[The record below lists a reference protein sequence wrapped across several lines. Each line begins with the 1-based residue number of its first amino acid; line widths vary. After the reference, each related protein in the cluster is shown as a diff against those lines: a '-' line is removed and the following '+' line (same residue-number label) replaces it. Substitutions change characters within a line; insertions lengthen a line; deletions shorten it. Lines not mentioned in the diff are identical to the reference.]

1 MNRIRYLLI
10 AAAALIS
17 TAAAAQTNDIV
28 ERKYWLDGDIT
39 QAQDLAPDH
48 ANIDISAL
56 KPGIHS
62 LSVRV
67 QDKAGLWSSQVA
79 KYFIVPFVSN
89 DVTGKTI
96 KEHQYWIDG
105 NLQAAVTSTS
115 KPQPISISSL
125 NAGLHT
131 FTVRVQD
138 QAGTWSSQ
146 VAKCFI
152 KPYTEIS
159 VGDKEIV
166 KHQYWIDG
174 KLEAQLTQGDPIEL
188 ITIEG
193 LNPGLHSLT
202 VRVMDNTGV
211 WSSQVAKYFIKPYTE
226 ISVGDKEIVKHQ
238 YWIDGKIEAR
248 VTQEQ
253 QPSTIDIQT
262 LKPGLHS
269 FTVRVKDNTGMW
281 SSQVA
286 KYFIVP
292 TAETSVGDKSIVLHQ
307 YWIDGKL
314 DAIIESPTQLATID
328 ISNPKLNPGLHS
340 LTVRVKDSEGL
351 WSSQVA
357 KYFIVKGD
365 ETVEEATITR
375 YMYWF
380 DDNTD
385 DFFTGPLESA
395 SGTMDIDISDVEAGI
410 HTLWWRCG
418 DSKGAWSEPRSVT
431 FESKSLYNYT
441 VPSPSGIGTFSA
453 DVNLT
458 LPDGLKAHFCT
469 YLKEVDEGLAIK
481 ILNIDGKVINQN
493 TGVLLS
499 GTPGKTYQLR
509 YTTEAGSAT
518 DGNKLVPVVE
528 STHVEPVVIKDGKE
542 YTNYTMQRGRFIKIL
557 PEEAGVESIKMPAH
571 RAYLPLLT
579 TEVSPTSGGAK
590 SVVLLLWD
598 DDVVT
603 GIESTEKVDYEPARD
618 GHVYSISGQRLSAPR
633 KGINII
639 NGRKVIV
646 K

>member
-1 MNRIRYLLI
+1 MKRIRYLLI
-10 AAAALIS
+10 AAAALMC
-17 TAAAAQTNDIV
+17 TAAAAQKTIA
-28 ERKYWLDGDIT
+28 ERQYWIDGNIT
-39 QAQDLAPDH
+39 DAQTLAESPTSIGIGD
-48 ANIDISAL
+48 L
-56 KPGIHS
+56 KPGLHS
-62 LSVRV
+62 LTVRVKDSEGLWSSQVAKYFIVPFVSTSVTSNSIEKHQYWIDGNLQAAVTSTTQPSAIVIENLKPGLHSLTVRV

-105 NLQAAVTSTS
+105 
-115 KPQPISISSL
+115 
-125 NAGLHT
+125 
-131 FTVRVQD
+131 
-138 QAGTWSSQ
+138 
-146 VAKCFI
+146 
-152 KPYTEIS
+152 
-159 VGDKEIV
+159 
-166 KHQYWIDG
+166 
-174 KLEAQLTQGDPIEL
+174 
-188 ITIEG
+188 
-193 LNPGLHSLT
+193 
-202 VRVMDNTGV
+202 
-211 WSSQVAKYFIKPYTE
+211 
-226 ISVGDKEIVKHQ
+226 
-238 YWIDGKIEAR
+238 KIEAR

-253 QPSTIDIQT
+253 QPSTIDISNPK

-292 TAETSVGDKSIVLHQ
+292 TAETSVGEKSIVLHQ

-314 DAIIESPTQLATID
+314 DAIVSSETQPSQIP
-328 ISNPKLNPGLHS
+328 ISTLKPGLHS
-340 LTVRVKDSEGL
+340 LTVRVKDNTGL

-357 KYFIVKGD
+357 KYFIVKD
-365 ETVEEATITR
+365 DDVMEEATITR

-380 DDNTD
+380 DEETA
-385 DFFTGPLESA
+385 DFKTGPLTSA

-418 DSKGAWSEPRSVT
+418 DSKGAWSEARSVT

-441 VPSPSGIGTFSA
+441 VPNSGIGTFSA

-499 GTPGKTYQLR
+499 GTPGETYQLR
-509 YTTEAGSAT
+509 YTSEAGSAT
-518 DGNKLVPVVE
+518 EGNKLVPVVE
-528 STHVEPVVIKDGKE
+528 STHVEPVVGE
-542 YTNYTMQRGRFIKIL
+542 YTNYIMQGGRFIKIKQ
-557 PEEAGVESIKMPAH
+557 EEAGVEEIKMPAH

-579 TEVSPTSGGAK
+579 TEVSPTPGGAK

>member
-1 MNRIRYLLI
+1 MKRIRYLLI
-10 AAAALIS
+10 AAAALMC
-17 TAAAAQTNDIV
+17 TAATAQKTIA
-28 ERKYWLDGDIT
+28 ERQYWIDGNIT
-39 QAQDLAPDH
+39 DPQPLAESPTSIGIGD
-48 ANIDISAL
+48 L
-56 KPGIHS
+56 KPGLHS
-62 LSVRV
+62 LTVRVKDSDGLWSSQVAKYFIVPFVSTSVTSNSIEKHQYWIDGDLQAAVTSASKPSAIVIGDLKPGLHSLTVRV

-89 DVTGKTI
+89 DVTSKTI
-96 KEHQYWIDG
+96 KE
-105 NLQAAVTSTS
+105 
-115 KPQPISISSL
+115 
-125 NAGLHT
+125 
-131 FTVRVQD
+131 
-138 QAGTWSSQ
+138 
-146 VAKCFI
+146 
-152 KPYTEIS
+152 
-159 VGDKEIV
+159 
-166 KHQYWIDG
+166 
-174 KLEAQLTQGDPIEL
+174 
-188 ITIEG
+188 
-193 LNPGLHSLT
+193 
-202 VRVMDNTGV
+202 
-211 WSSQVAKYFIKPYTE
+211 
-226 ISVGDKEIVKHQ
+226 HQ

-314 DAIIESPTQLATID
+314 DAIVSSETQPSQIP
-328 ISNPKLNPGLHS
+328 ISTLKPGLHS
-340 LTVRVKDSEGL
+340 LTVRVKDNTGL

-357 KYFIVKGD
+357 KYFIVKD
-365 ETVEEATITR
+365 DDVMEETTITR

-380 DDNTD
+380 DEETA
-385 DFFTGPLESA
+385 DFKTGPLTSA

-418 DSKGAWSEPRSVT
+418 DSKGAWSEARSVT

-441 VPSPSGIGTFSA
+441 VPGSGIGTFSA

-499 GTPGKTYQLR
+499 GTPGETYQLR
-509 YTTEAGSAT
+509 YTSEAGSAT
-518 DGNKLVPVVE
+518 EGNKLVPVVE
-528 STHVEPVVIKDGKE
+528 STHVEPVVGE
-542 YTNYTMQRGRFIKIL
+542 YTNYIMQGGRFIKIKQ
-557 PEEAGVESIKMPAH
+557 EEAGDETVKMPAH

-579 TEVSPTSGGAK
+579 TDVSPTSGGAK

>member
-1 MNRIRYLLI
+1 MC
-10 AAAALIS
+10 
-17 TAAAAQTNDIV
+17 TAATAQKTIAERQYWIDGNITEAQT
-28 ERKYWLDGDIT
+28 
-39 QAQDLAPDH
+39 LAESPTSIGIG
-48 ANIDISAL
+48 NL
-56 KPGIHS
+56 KPGLHS
-62 LSVRV
+62 LTVRV
-67 QDKAGLWSSQVA
+67 KDSDGLWSSQVAKYFIVPFVDNSVSGNEIVLHQYWIDGKIEAEPSETQPTAIVIGDLKPGLHSLTVRVKDKAGLWSSQVA

-105 NLQAAVTSTS
+105 
-115 KPQPISISSL
+115 
-125 NAGLHT
+125 
-131 FTVRVQD
+131 
-138 QAGTWSSQ
+138 
-146 VAKCFI
+146 
-152 KPYTEIS
+152 
-159 VGDKEIV
+159 
-166 KHQYWIDG
+166 
-174 KLEAQLTQGDPIEL
+174 
-188 ITIEG
+188 
-193 LNPGLHSLT
+193 
-202 VRVMDNTGV
+202 
-211 WSSQVAKYFIKPYTE
+211 
-226 ISVGDKEIVKHQ
+226 
-238 YWIDGKIEAR
+238 KIEAR

-253 QPSTIDIQT
+253 QPDIIEID

-292 TAETSVGDKSIVLHQ
+292 QAETVVEEKRIVLHQ
-307 YWIDGKL
+307 YWIDGNL
-314 DAIIESPTQLATID
+314 DAIVRSETQPSQIP
-328 ISNPKLNPGLHS
+328 ISTLKPGLHS
-340 LTVRVKDSEGL
+340 LTVRVKDNTGL

-357 KYFIVKGD
+357 KYFIVKD
-365 ETVEEATITR
+365 DDVMEETTITR

-380 DDNTD
+380 DEETA
-385 DFFTGPLESA
+385 DFKTGPLTSA

-418 DSKGAWSEPRSVT
+418 DSKGAWSEARSVT

-441 VPSPSGIGTFSA
+441 VPSSGIGTFSA

-481 ILNIDGKVINQN
+481 ILNIDGRVINQN

-499 GTPGKTYQLR
+499 GTPGETYQLR
-509 YTTEAGSAT
+509 YTSEAGSAT
-518 DGNKLVPVVE
+518 EGNRLVPVVE
-528 STHVEPVVIKDGKE
+528 STHIESVTGE
-542 YTNYTMQRGRFIKIL
+542 YTNYMMKGGRFIKIK
-557 PEEAGVESIKMPAH
+557 EEDESVMMPAH

-579 TEVSPTSGGAK
+579 TAVGEAK
-590 SVVLLLWD
+590 SIVLLWD
-598 DDVVT
+598 DGFVT
-603 GIESTEKVDYEPARD
+603 GVERMRNVENEIMRNESIYNLN
-618 GHVYSISGQRLSAPR
+618 GQKLSSPR

>member
-1 MNRIRYLLI
+1 M
-10 AAAALIS
+10 
-17 TAAAAQTNDIV
+17 
-28 ERKYWLDGDIT
+28 
-39 QAQDLAPDH
+39 
-48 ANIDISAL
+48 
-56 KPGIHS
+56 
-62 LSVRV
+62 
-67 QDKAGLWSSQVA
+67 
-79 KYFIVPFVSN
+79 
-89 DVTGKTI
+89 
-96 KEHQYWIDG
+96 
-105 NLQAAVTSTS
+105 
-115 KPQPISISSL
+115 
-125 NAGLHT
+125 
-131 FTVRVQD
+131 QD

-174 KLEAQLTQGDPIEL
+174 NLEAQVTQGDPIEL

-238 YWIDGKIEAR
+238 YWIDGKLEAQ
-248 VTQEQ
+248 VTQGE
-253 QPSTIDIQT
+253 PIRLIDIEG
-262 LKPGLHS
+262 LKSGLHS
-269 FTVRVKDNTGMW
+269 LTVRVQDNTGVW

-286 KYFIVP
+286 KYFIKP
-292 TAETSVGDKSIVLHQ
+292 YTEISVEDKEIVQHQ
-307 YWIDGKL
+307 YWIDGNV
-314 DAIIESPTQLATID
+314 DAMVTLNQKDPID
-328 ISNPKLNPGLHS
+328 IIDIEGLKQGLHS
-340 LTVRVKDSEGL
+340 LTVRVKDNTGV

-380 DDNTD
+380 DDNSD
-385 DFFTGPLESA
+385 DFFTGPLTSA

-418 DSKGAWSEPRSVT
+418 DSKGAWSEARSVT

-441 VPSPSGIGTFSA
+441 VPESGIGTFSA

-499 GTPGKTYQLR
+499 GTPGETYQLR
-509 YTTEAGSAT
+509 YTSEAGSAT
-518 DGNKLVPVVE
+518 EGNKLVPVVE
-528 STHVEPVVIKDGKE
+528 STHVEPVVGE
-542 YTNYTMQRGRFIKIL
+542 YTNYIMQGGRFIKIKQD
-557 PEEAGVESIKMPAH
+557 EAGDETIKMPAH

-579 TEVSPTSGGAK
+579 TAVGEAK
-590 SVVLLLWD
+590 SIVLLWD
-598 DDVVT
+598 DGFVT
-603 GIESTEKVDYEPARD
+603 GVERMRNVENEIMRNES
-618 GHVYSISGQRLSAPR
+618 VYNLNGQKLSSPR

>member
-1 MNRIRYLLI
+1 MMC
-10 AAAALIS
+10 
-17 TAAAAQTNDIV
+17 TAATAQTKNIA
-28 ERKYWLDGDIT
+28 ERQYWIDGNIT
-39 QAQDLAPDH
+39 EAKPLAESPTSIGIGD
-48 ANIDISAL
+48 L
-56 KPGIHS
+56 KPGLHS
-62 LSVRV
+62 LTVRVKDSDGLWSSQVAKYFIVPFVSTSVTSNSIEKHQYWIDGNLQAAVTSTSQPSAIVIDDLKPGLHSLTVRV

-96 KEHQYWIDG
+96 KE
-105 NLQAAVTSTS
+105 
-115 KPQPISISSL
+115 
-125 NAGLHT
+125 
-131 FTVRVQD
+131 
-138 QAGTWSSQ
+138 
-146 VAKCFI
+146 
-152 KPYTEIS
+152 
-159 VGDKEIV
+159 
-166 KHQYWIDG
+166 
-174 KLEAQLTQGDPIEL
+174 
-188 ITIEG
+188 
-193 LNPGLHSLT
+193 
-202 VRVMDNTGV
+202 
-211 WSSQVAKYFIKPYTE
+211 
-226 ISVGDKEIVKHQ
+226 HQ

-314 DAIIESPTQLATID
+314 DAIVSSETQPSQIP
-328 ISNPKLNPGLHS
+328 ISTLKPGLHS
-340 LTVRVKDSEGL
+340 LTVRVKDNTGL

-357 KYFIVKGD
+357 KYFIVKD
-365 ETVEEATITR
+365 DDMMEEATITR

-380 DDNTD
+380 DEETA
-385 DFFTGPLESA
+385 DFKTGPLTSA

-418 DSKGAWSEPRSVT
+418 DSKGAWSEARSVT

-441 VPSPSGIGTFSA
+441 VPSSGIGTFSA

-499 GTPGKTYQLR
+499 GMPGETYQLR
-509 YTTEAGSAT
+509 YTSEAGSAT
-518 DGNKLVPVVE
+518 EGNKLVPVVE
-528 STHVEPVVIKDGKE
+528 STHVEPVVGE
-542 YTNYTMQRGRFIKIL
+542 YTNYIMQGGRFIKIKQD
-557 PEEAGVESIKMPAH
+557 EAGDETIKMPAH

-579 TEVSPTSGGAK
+579 TAVGEAK
-590 SVVLLLWD
+590 SIVLLWD
-598 DDVVT
+598 DGFVT
-603 GIESTEKVDYEPARD
+603 GVERMRNVENEIMRNESIYNLN
-618 GHVYSISGQRLSAPR
+618 GQKLSSPR

>member
-1 MNRIRYLLI
+1 MKRIRYLLL
-10 AAAALIS
+10 AAVMIVSAVA
-17 TAAAAQTNDIV
+17 TAQNI
-28 ERKYWLDGDIT
+28 EIHQYWIDG
-39 QAQDLAPDH
+39 
-48 ANIDISAL
+48 NIDNAVTSTSAPTGISISDL
-56 KPGIHS
+56 KPGLHS
-62 LSVRV
+62 LTVRVKDSEGLWSSQVAKYFIKPFVENGVADNGIKQHQYWIDGNLQAAVTSTSQPSAIVIDDLKPGLHSLTVRV

-89 DVTGKTI
+89 DVTNKTI
-96 KEHQYWIDG
+96 E
-105 NLQAAVTSTS
+105 
-115 KPQPISISSL
+115 
-125 NAGLHT
+125 
-131 FTVRVQD
+131 
-138 QAGTWSSQ
+138 
-146 VAKCFI
+146 
-152 KPYTEIS
+152 E
-159 VGDKEIV
+159 
-166 KHQYWIDG
+166 
-174 KLEAQLTQGDPIEL
+174 
-188 ITIEG
+188 
-193 LNPGLHSLT
+193 
-202 VRVMDNTGV
+202 
-211 WSSQVAKYFIKPYTE
+211 
-226 ISVGDKEIVKHQ
+226 HQ

-253 QPSTIDIQT
+253 QPTTIDISNPK

-314 DAIIESPTQLATID
+314 DAIVSSETQPSQIP
-328 ISNPKLNPGLHS
+328 ISTLKPGLHS
-340 LTVRVKDSEGL
+340 LTVRVKDNTGL

-357 KYFIVKGD
+357 KYFILKDDDVME
-365 ETVEEATITR
+365 ETTITR

-380 DDNTD
+380 DEETD
-385 DFFTGPLESA
+385 DFFTGPLTSA

-418 DSKGAWSEPRSVT
+418 DSKGAWSEARSVT

-441 VPSPSGIGTFSA
+441 VPGSGIGTFSA

-499 GTPGKTYQLR
+499 GTPGETYQLR
-509 YTTEAGSAT
+509 YTSEAGSAT

-528 STHVEPVVIKDGKE
+528 STHVEPVVGD
-542 YTNYTMQRGRFIKIL
+542 YTNYIMQGGQFIKIKQ
-557 PEEAGVESIKMPAH
+557 EEAGNEDIKMPAH

-579 TEVSPTSGGAK
+579 TDVSPTSGGAK

>member
-1 MNRIRYLLI
+1 MC
-10 AAAALIS
+10 
-17 TAAAAQTNDIV
+17 TAATAQKTINERQYWIDGNITDAQTLAESPTSIGI
-28 ERKYWLDGDIT
+28 GD
-39 QAQDLAPDH
+39 
-48 ANIDISAL
+48 L
-56 KPGIHS
+56 KPGLHS
-62 LSVRV
+62 LTVRVKDSEGLWSSQVAKYFIKPFAENGVADNGIQQHQYWIDGDLQAAVTSPTQPSAIVIGELKPGLHSLTVRV
-67 QDKAGLWSSQVA
+67 QDKAGMWSSQVA

-105 NLQAAVTSTS
+105 
-115 KPQPISISSL
+115 
-125 NAGLHT
+125 
-131 FTVRVQD
+131 
-138 QAGTWSSQ
+138 
-146 VAKCFI
+146 
-152 KPYTEIS
+152 
-159 VGDKEIV
+159 
-166 KHQYWIDG
+166 
-174 KLEAQLTQGDPIEL
+174 
-188 ITIEG
+188 
-193 LNPGLHSLT
+193 
-202 VRVMDNTGV
+202 
-211 WSSQVAKYFIKPYTE
+211 
-226 ISVGDKEIVKHQ
+226 
-238 YWIDGKIEAR
+238 KIEAR

-253 QPSTIDIQT
+253 QPSTIDISNPK

-269 FTVRVKDNTGMW
+269 FTVRVKDNTGLW

-328 ISNPKLNPGLHS
+328 VSNPKLKPGLHS

-357 KYFIVKGD
+357 KYFIVKD
-365 ETVEEATITR
+365 DDSVEEATITR

-418 DSKGAWSEPRSVT
+418 DSKGAWSEARSVT

-441 VPSPSGIGTFSA
+441 VPESGIGTFSA

-499 GTPGKTYQLR
+499 GTRGETYQLR
-509 YTTEAGSAT
+509 YTSEAGSAT
-518 DGNKLVPVVE
+518 EGNKLVPVVE
-528 STHVEPVVIKDGKE
+528 STHIESVTGE
-542 YTNYTMQRGRFIKIL
+542 YTNYMMKGGRFIKIK
-557 PEEAGVESIKMPAH
+557 EEDESVMMPAH

-579 TEVSPTSGGAK
+579 TAVGEAK
-590 SVVLLLWD
+590 SIVLLWND
-598 DDVVT
+598 EETTRVVAPDLSPKM
-603 GIESTEKVDYEPARD
+603 ED
-618 GHVYSISGQRLSAPR
+618 GVYYNLQGQRVEPHHGTGKSQILI
-633 KGINII
+633 K

>member
-1 MNRIRYLLI
+1 MKRIRYLLI

-67 QDKAGLWSSQVA
+67 KDAGGLWSSQVA
-79 KYFIVPFVSN
+79 RYFIKPYADNSASTN
-89 DVTGKTI
+89 SI
-96 KEHQYWIDG
+96 AQHQYWIDG
-105 NLQAAVTSTS
+105 NLQAAVTSGS
-115 KPQPISISSL
+115 KPQPISVSSL

-138 QAGTWSSQ
+138 QTGTWSSQ

-174 KLEAQLTQGDPIEL
+174 KLEAQVTQGDPIRL
-188 ITIEG
+188 IGIEG

-202 VRVMDNTGV
+202 VRVQDNTGV

-226 ISVGDKEIVKHQ
+226 ISVEDKEIVQHQ
-238 YWIDGKIEAR
+238 YWIDGNVDAI
-248 VTQEQ
+248 VTLNQKD
-253 QPSTIDIQT
+253 PIDVIDIEG
-262 LKPGLHS
+262 LK
-269 FTVRVKDNTGMW
+269 
-281 SSQVA
+281 Q
-286 KYFIVP
+286 
-292 TAETSVGDKSIVLHQ
+292 
-307 YWIDGKL
+307 
-314 DAIIESPTQLATID
+314 
-328 ISNPKLNPGLHS
+328 GLHS
-340 LTVRVKDSEGL
+340 LTVRVKDNTGV

-380 DDNTD
+380 DDETD
-385 DFFTGPLESA
+385 GFKTGPLTSA
-395 SGTMDIDISDVEAGI
+395 TGTMDIDISDVEAGT

-431 FESKSLYNYT
+431 FESRSFYDYT
-441 VPSPSGIGTFSA
+441 VPASGVGTFSA

-458 LPDGLKAHFCT
+458 LPDGLQAHFCT
-469 YLKEVDEGLAIK
+469 YLKEVEEGLAIK
-481 ILNIDGKVINQN
+481 IISIDGNVISAN
-493 TGVLLS
+493 TGMLLS
-499 GTPGKTYQLR
+499 GEGGETYRLR
-509 YTTEAGSAT
+509 YTSEAGAT
-518 DGNKLVPVVE
+518 NETNKLVPVVE
-528 STHVEPVVIKDGKE
+528 SVHVNATDGE
-542 YTNYTMQRGRFIKIL
+542 YTNFMMQGGKFVKIL
-557 PEEAGVESIKMPAH
+557 EEDESVMMPAH

-579 TEVSPTSGGAK
+579 SEVANAK
-590 SVVLLLWD
+590 YIGIIWD
-598 DDVVT
+598 DDTVT
-603 GIESTEKVDYEPARD
+603 GLDGVPTDDNRENRYGDGTIYNLQGQKVDNPTR
-618 GHVYSISGQRLSAPR
+618 
-633 KGINII
+633 GIYII
-639 NGRKVIV
+639 NGKKVVI

>member
-1 MNRIRYLLI
+1 MKRIRYLLI
-10 AAAALIS
+10 AAAALMC
-17 TAAAAQTNDIV
+17 TAATAQKTINERQYWIDGNITDAQTLAESPTSIGI
-28 ERKYWLDGDIT
+28 GD
-39 QAQDLAPDH
+39 
-48 ANIDISAL
+48 L
-56 KPGIHS
+56 KPGLHS
-62 LSVRV
+62 LTVRVKDSEGLWSSQVAKYFIVPFVSTSVTSNSIEKHQYWIDGDLQAAVTSTTQPSAIVIGDLKPGLHSLIVRV

-89 DVTGKTI
+89 DVTSKTI
-96 KEHQYWIDG
+96 KE
-105 NLQAAVTSTS
+105 
-115 KPQPISISSL
+115 
-125 NAGLHT
+125 
-131 FTVRVQD
+131 
-138 QAGTWSSQ
+138 
-146 VAKCFI
+146 
-152 KPYTEIS
+152 
-159 VGDKEIV
+159 
-166 KHQYWIDG
+166 
-174 KLEAQLTQGDPIEL
+174 
-188 ITIEG
+188 
-193 LNPGLHSLT
+193 
-202 VRVMDNTGV
+202 
-211 WSSQVAKYFIKPYTE
+211 
-226 ISVGDKEIVKHQ
+226 HQ

-314 DAIIESPTQLATID
+314 DAIVSSETQPSQIP
-328 ISNPKLNPGLHS
+328 ISTLKPGLHS
-340 LTVRVKDSEGL
+340 LTVRVKDNTGL

-357 KYFIVKGD
+357 KYFIVKD
-365 ETVEEATITR
+365 DDVMEEATITR

-380 DDNTD
+380 DEETD
-385 DFFTGPLESA
+385 DFFTGPLTSA

-418 DSKGAWSEPRSVT
+418 DSKGAWSEARSVT

-441 VPSPSGIGTFSA
+441 VPSSGIGTISA

-499 GTPGKTYQLR
+499 GMPGETYQLR
-509 YTTEAGSAT
+509 YTSEAGSAT
-518 DGNKLVPVVE
+518 EGNKLVPVVE
-528 STHVEPVVIKDGKE
+528 STHVEPVVGE
-542 YTNYTMQRGRFIKIL
+542 YTNYIMQGGRFIKIKQ
-557 PEEAGVESIKMPAH
+557 EEAGDETVKMPAH

-579 TEVSPTSGGAK
+579 TAVGEAK
-590 SVVLLLWD
+590 SIVLLWD
-598 DDVVT
+598 DGFVT
-603 GIESTEKVDYEPARD
+603 GVERMRNVENEIKRNESIYNLN
-618 GHVYSISGQRLSAPR
+618 GQKLSSPR

>member
-1 MNRIRYLLI
+1 MKRIRYLLI

-17 TAAAAQTNDIV
+17 TAVAAQTNDIV

-67 QDKAGLWSSQVA
+67 KDAEGLWSSQVA
-79 KYFIVPFVSN
+79 RYFIKPYADNSASTN
-89 DVTGKTI
+89 SI
-96 KEHQYWIDG
+96 AQHQYWIDG
-105 NLQAAVTSTS
+105 NLQAAVTSGS
-115 KPQPISISSL
+115 KPQPISVSSL

-138 QAGTWSSQ
+138 QTGTWSSQ

-174 KLEAQLTQGDPIEL
+174 KLEAQVTQGDPIRL
-188 ITIEG
+188 IDIEG
-193 LNPGLHSLT
+193 LKSGLHSLT
-202 VRVMDNTGV
+202 VRVQDNTGV

-226 ISVGDKEIVKHQ
+226 ISVEEKEIVQHQ
-238 YWIDGKIEAR
+238 YWIDGNVDAI
-248 VTQEQ
+248 VTLNQKD
-253 QPSTIDIQT
+253 PIDVIDIEG
-262 LKPGLHS
+262 LK
-269 FTVRVKDNTGMW
+269 
-281 SSQVA
+281 Q
-286 KYFIVP
+286 
-292 TAETSVGDKSIVLHQ
+292 
-307 YWIDGKL
+307 
-314 DAIIESPTQLATID
+314 
-328 ISNPKLNPGLHS
+328 GLHS
-340 LTVRVKDSEGL
+340 LTVRVKDNTGV

-380 DDNTD
+380 DDETD
-385 DFFTGPLESA
+385 GFKTGPLTSA
-395 SGTMDIDISDVEAGI
+395 TGTMDIDISDVEAGT

-418 DSKGAWSEPRSVT
+418 DSKGAWSEARSVT
-431 FESKSLYNYT
+431 FESRSFYDYT
-441 VPSPSGIGTFSA
+441 VPESGVGTFSA
-453 DVNLT
+453 DVNLE
-458 LPDGLKAHFCT
+458 LPDGLQAHFCT

-481 ILNIDGKVINQN
+481 IVSIDGNVISAN
-493 TGVLLS
+493 TGMLMS
-499 GTPGKTYQLR
+499 GTGGETYRLKYTAEPG
-509 YTTEAGSAT
+509 AT
-518 DGNKLVPVVE
+518 NESNKLVAVVE
-528 STHVEPVVIKDGKE
+528 SEHIPATNGL
-542 YTNYTMQRGRFIKIL
+542 YTNFMMKGGRFVKIL
-557 PEEAGVESIKMPAH
+557 EEDESVMMPAH

-579 TEVSPTSGGAK
+579 AEVANANVIGII
-590 SVVLLLWD
+590 WD
-598 DDVVT
+598 DDTVT
-603 GIESTEKVDYEPARD
+603 GLDGVAADDNRTNPNLDGTIYNLQGQKVDHPTR
-618 GHVYSISGQRLSAPR
+618 
-633 KGINII
+633 GIYII
-639 NGRKVIV
+639 NGKKVVI

>member
-10 AAAALIS
+10 AAALAMTS
-17 TAAAAQTNDIV
+17 VATAQKSIAERQYWIDGNIAEAQT
-28 ERKYWLDGDIT
+28 
-39 QAQDLAPDH
+39 LAESPTS
-48 ANIDISAL
+48 ISIGNL
-56 KPGIHS
+56 NPGLHS
-62 LSVRV
+62 LTVRV
-67 QDKAGLWSSQVA
+67 KDNTGMWSSQVA

-89 DVTGKTI
+89 DVTSKTI
-96 KEHQYWIDG
+96 KE
-105 NLQAAVTSTS
+105 
-115 KPQPISISSL
+115 
-125 NAGLHT
+125 
-131 FTVRVQD
+131 
-138 QAGTWSSQ
+138 
-146 VAKCFI
+146 
-152 KPYTEIS
+152 
-159 VGDKEIV
+159 
-166 KHQYWIDG
+166 
-174 KLEAQLTQGDPIEL
+174 
-188 ITIEG
+188 
-193 LNPGLHSLT
+193 
-202 VRVMDNTGV
+202 
-211 WSSQVAKYFIKPYTE
+211 
-226 ISVGDKEIVKHQ
+226 HQ

-286 KYFIVP
+286 KYFIAP
-292 TAETSVGDKSIVLHQ
+292 TAESSVGDKSIVLHQ

-314 DAIIESPTQLATID
+314 DAIVSSETQPSQIP
-328 ISNPKLNPGLHS
+328 ISTLKPGLHS
-340 LTVRVKDSEGL
+340 LTVRVKDNTGL

-357 KYFIVKGD
+357 KYFILKDDDVME
-365 ETVEEATITR
+365 ETTISR

-380 DDNTD
+380 DEETA
-385 DFFTGPLESA
+385 DFKTGPLTSA

-418 DSKGAWSEPRSVT
+418 DSKGAWSEARSVT
-431 FESKSLYNYT
+431 FESNSLYNYT
-441 VPSPSGIGTFSA
+441 VPASGIGTFSA

-499 GTPGKTYQLR
+499 GTPGETYQLR
-509 YTTEAGSAT
+509 YTSEAGSAT
-518 DGNKLVPVVE
+518 EGNKLVPVVE
-528 STHVEPVVIKDGKE
+528 STHVEPVVGE
-542 YTNYTMQRGRFIKIL
+542 YTNYIMQGGRFIKIKQ
-557 PEEAGVESIKMPAH
+557 EEAGDEDVKMPAH

-579 TEVSPTSGGAK
+579 TAVGEAK
-590 SVVLLLWD
+590 SIVLLWD
-598 DDVVT
+598 DGFVT
-603 GIESTEKVDYEPARD
+603 GVERMRNVENEIMRNESIYNLN
-618 GHVYSISGQRLSAPR
+618 GQKLSSPR